1 MAKAEEREA
10 PPPKREPR
18 RRRRAVVTPKAK
30 LEISPEQIVAD
41 YRLANQSRIASVIGR
56 REVLTGKA
64 KFGIFGDGKEVAQL
78 AMAKAF
84 RDGDWRS
91 GYYRD
96 QTFMLAGGM
105 MNLREFF
112 GQLYANTDLA
122 EDPATGGRQMGS
134 HFSSRFLDDEGNWKL
149 PQTDQKHTAAD
160 MSPTAGHMA
169 HTLGLGYASR
179 LYRQN
184 PDLKEASKGFS
195 DNGDEVVFGTIG
207 NASTSEGV
215 FFETMNAAGVL
226 GVPIVMSVWDDDYG
240 ISVPNEFQTIKSSIS
255 AALAGFRREDGTN
268 GLDIYVVKGWDYL
281 ELCDVYQ
288 VAAEKVRKTHV
299 PALIHVVEM
308 TQPQGHSTS
317 GSHERYKSKERLAWE
332 AEHDCNRKMR
342 EWMIAEGIAT
352 AEDLD
357 AAEAE
362 DRKTVER
369 ERRAA
374 WDAYMKPI
382 QEEQKQVLSLL
393 SAAQG
398 EADDASDLD
407 PIISELREPD
417 ELNRRVIQATMVRAM
432 LALRGQDFPAKKRL
446 SEFLEDYRKR
456 NDDLYNSHLFS
467 QSPETPLRIKEEKPV
482 YSDDPEMV
490 DGRVVLVRCFD
501 HRFETDPRVF
511 VVGEDVGKLGDVN
524 LVFEGLNAKY
534 GDLRVTDTGIR
545 EATILGQGIGA
556 AMRGLRPI
564 VDIQYL
570 DYLLYA
576 LQGMSDDLATL
587 HYRSAGG
594 QKAPVVIRTKGH
606 RLQGIW
612 HTGSPMGM
620 ILNSCPGIY
629 VCVPR
634 DMTRAAGMYNTLFQG
649 DNPALLIEVLSGYYL
664 KEPVPDNVGTFTV
677 PLGVPEV
684 LREGNDVTLATY
696 GACCRIAMEAADLL
710 EDLDVDLEVIDG
722 QTLSP
727 FDIDHAIARS
737 VEKTNALICVDEDVP
752 GGASAF
758 MLREILE
765 VQGAWEHLDAP
776 PRTLPA
782 SPNRSAYATDG
793 QYFTKPNRESIVEAV
808 YALMHDRDPSGYP
821 L

>member
-1 MAKAEEREA
+1 MAKAEEREV
-10 PPPKREPR
+10 PPPKREPTR
-18 RRRRAVVTPKAK
+18 RRRPVVTPKAK
-30 LEISPEQIVAD
+30 LEISPEQILAD

-84 RDGDWRS
+84 REGDWRS

-96 QTFMLAGGM
+96 QTFMLAAGM

-112 GQLYANTDLA
+112 GQLYANTDLG

-134 HFSSRFLDDEGNWKL
+134 HFSTRILDEEGSWKL
-149 PQTDQKHTAAD
+149 PQIGQKVTAAD
-160 MSPTAGHMA
+160 LSPTASQTA
-169 HTLGLGYASR
+169 KLLGLGYASK

-184 PDLKEASKGFS
+184 PQLKEVAEGFS
-195 DNGDEVVFGTIG
+195 SNGDEIAFGTIG
-207 NASTSEGV
+207 NASTSEGI

-226 GVPIVMSVWDDDYG
+226 GVPILMSVWDDEYG
-240 ISVPNEFQTIKSSIS
+240 ISVPNELQTIKSSIS
-255 AALAGFRREDGTN
+255 AALSGFQREDGTT
-268 GLDIYVVKGWDYL
+268 GIEIHIAKGWDYL

-288 VAAEKVRKTHV
+288 LAAAEVRKTHV
-299 PALIHVVEM
+299 PALLHVVEV

-332 AEHDCNRKMR
+332 EEHDCNRKMR
-342 EWMIAEGIAT
+342 VWMIAERIAT
-352 AEDLD
+352 AEELD

-362 DRKTVER
+362 DRKIVEG

-374 WDAYMKPI
+374 WDAYMKPL
-382 QEEQKQVLSLL
+382 QEEQKQVIEMLE
-393 SAAQG
+393 AVA
-398 EADDASDLD
+398 ADDASDLD

-417 ELNRRVIQATMVRAM
+417 ELNRKLIQATMVRAT

-524 LVFEGLNAKY
+524 LVLEGLNAKY

-594 QKAPVVIRTKGH
+594 QKAPVIIRTKGH

-634 DMTRAAGMYNTLFQG
+634 DMTRAAGLYNTLFQG

-684 LREGNDVTLATY
+684 LREGSDVTLVTY

-710 EDLDVDLEVIDG
+710 EDLDVDLEVIDV

-727 FDIDHAIARS
+727 FDVDHTIARS

-808 YALMHDRDPSGYP
+808 YGLMHDRDPAGYP
-821 L
+821 I